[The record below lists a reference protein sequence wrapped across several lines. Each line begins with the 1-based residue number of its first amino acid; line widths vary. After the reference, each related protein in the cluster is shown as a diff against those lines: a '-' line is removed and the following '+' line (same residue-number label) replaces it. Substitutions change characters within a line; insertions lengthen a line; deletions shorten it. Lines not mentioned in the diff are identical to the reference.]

1 MNLVDHKMRKNNV
14 PVLSHADIET
24 IADDVIRSFLAHA
37 TADSPAINIEL
48 LAEKHLGVRLDYVH
62 LSNNESILGM
72 MIFQDCSVPLY
83 LPDDRTA
90 KYYAA
95 KAGTAMIDRSL
106 LNDRKMGRARFT
118 IAHECAHWIL
128 HRPTKHTYVN
138 QITLDIPAAID
149 DPNVAIV
156 CRTASS
162 RAVSSGLKTPGEW
175 KEWQADNLAS
185 ALLMPA
191 GAVRTCMMNCI
202 SQMNGSANIHFDL
215 YGEKYVQAKTAS
227 LIRHM
232 AALFQVSEKA
242 AEIRLNRLGYLCQ
255 RPEEPKQ
262 VPLEFTYTNPYDLFD
277 W

>member
-1 MNLVDHKMRKNNV
+1 MNLVDHKVRKNNV
-14 PVLSHADIET
+14 PMLSCADIET
-24 IADDVIRSFLAHA
+24 IADDVIRSYHAHSA
-37 TADSPAINIEL
+37 SDLSAINIEQM
-48 LAEKHLGVRLDYVH
+48 AEKHLGVRIDYAH

-83 LPDDRTA
+83 VPEEKTA
-90 KYYAA
+90 KYHAA
-95 KAGTAMIDRSL
+95 KAGTVMIDQSL
-106 LNDRKMGRARFT
+106 TSDRKMGRARFT

-128 HRPTKHTYVN
+128 HRPVKQTYVN
-138 QITLDIPAAID
+138 QIPLDIPATID

-162 RAVSSGLKTPGEW
+162 RSTSAGPKTPADW

-191 GAVRTCMMNCI
+191 GAVRCFINNYT
-202 SQMNGSANIHFDL
+202 SQMNESGKIHFDL
-215 YGEKYVQAKTAS
+215 FGERYIQAKTAS
-227 LIRHM
+227 LIRQM

-242 AEIRLNRLGYLCQ
+242 AEIRLNRLGLLCQ
-255 RPEEPKQ
+255 RKEEPSQ
-262 VPLEFTYTNPYDLFD
+262 IPLESNIQTPYDLFD